1 MIPGERQHPLL
12 HHGALHVVID
22 QDHVFLESLDGEE
35 FLFALQLCE
44 QHLMDVTG
52 VLSGGGPEPSPGCMA
67 PPHWEADREGGKQEV
82 PGILDSGGSGCLPQ
96 GNGALTF
103 PKLPLPRTLMKV
115 KLSMLHLVLLSQIL
129 P

>member
-44 QHLMDVTG
+44 QHLMDVRG
-52 VLSGGGPEPSPGCMA
+52 VLSRRGPAGSPVVFQPGSTLGLARAQVFQAHFCR
-67 PPHWEADREGGKQEV
+67 REGGVGVVSGPEINPIPISCCAHTRALFTLGHLRPHV
-82 PGILDSGGSGCLPQ
+82 P
-96 GNGALTF
+96 A
-103 PKLPLPRTLMKV
+103 
-115 KLSMLHLVLLSQIL
+115 
-129 P
+129 

>member
-1 MIPGERQHPLL
+1 MQLRQERRLVEQRQDPLL

-67 PPHWEADREGGKQEV
+67 PPNREADREGGKQV
-82 PGILDSGGSGCLPQ
+82 SPGFWAQVAQATYPEAMGPSPSRSCLCP
-96 GNGALTF
+96 G
-103 PKLPLPRTLMKV
+103 P
-115 KLSMLHLVLLSQIL
+115 
-129 P
+129 

>member
-44 QHLMDVTG
+44 QHLMDVRG
-52 VLSGGGPEPSPGCMA
+52 VLSRGGPEPSPGCMA
-67 PPHWEADREGGKQEV
+67 PPNREADREGGKEESPRFWAQVAQAAYPEAMGPSPSQSCLC
-82 PGILDSGGSGCLPQ
+82 PGP
-96 GNGALTF
+96 
-103 PKLPLPRTLMKV
+103 
-115 KLSMLHLVLLSQIL
+115 
-129 P
+129 

>member
-44 QHLMDVTG
+44 QHLPEAAFAQDLYEGKVVSAAPG
-52 VLSGGGPEPSPGCMA
+52 AALPDLAVGPSFCDIISRDS
-67 PPHWEADREGGKQEV
+67 WLFLK
-82 PGILDSGGSGCLPQ
+82 ILVDPNSFLGL
-96 GNGALTF
+96 
-103 PKLPLPRTLMKV
+103 
-115 KLSMLHLVLLSQIL
+115 
-129 P
+129 